1 MKVRLRAAGCK
12 PSCTPAG
19 GARNVANMRRVAVLV
34 LLAVGLAAL
43 AGARPGAGA
52 DERARV
58 VRVIDGDT
66 LVVAGGERVRLI
78 GVDTPELRPVE
89 CYGRAATRELRR
101 LVGGRRVRL
110 ERDVEE
116 RDRYGRLLAYVRRG
130 DGLLVNAELVRRG
143 FAQPLTVPPN
153 VRHAARFRRLAREA
167 RRERRGLWRA
177 CAG

>member
-1 MKVRLRAAGCK
+1 
-12 PSCTPAG
+12 
-19 GARNVANMRRVAVLV
+19 MRRIAVLV

-43 AGARPGAGA
+43 AGAHAGAG
-52 DERARV
+52 ERVRV

-89 CYGRAATRELRR
+89 CYGRAATAELRR
-101 LVGGRRVRL
+101 LVGGGQVRL
-110 ERDVEE
+110 ERDVDE
-116 RDRYGRLLAYVRRG
+116 RDRYGRLLAYVRRD
-130 DGLLVNAELVRRG
+130 DGLFVNAELVRRG

-167 RRERRGLWRA
+167 RAARRGLWRVCGA
-177 CAG
+177 